1 MHELRMGY
9 KQSLLQRLQQIEMS
23 AYQKS
28 ETEPTNK
35 RRDTQPADAEPAAA
49 GAVGLNVTDFS
60 IQRILGDSPDK
71 CKPSQSPRTSSSSIT
86 QDTPPTSPKLYAP
99 VATKAQYPVA
109 ADILD
114 LSKTKTGTSTI
125 PSSNPA
131 LEFPYTTPDAG
142 FTYPAIHPNILAA
155 MAAQKFYAQ
164 FLPQMFSGATTTAA
178 MAGLYQ
184 QLPLPR
190 SAPGPATSSY
200 QKRYFAPYVLNNN
213 NNQNSNKQNPT
224 HTPLTPPT
232 PTAPQC
238 QTSAPSS
245 STSTPTTSKYICSR
259 LDCSECLENYY
270 KTPNSATGGYS
281 YKSPILSP
289 TASTI
294 SSTSSY
300 HSKIQKDVMLSAAA
314 STNISLTS
322 VTNIHL
328 TTGKGAT
335 GAGGSMSTLFESR
348 NSEEISYKCRICDKV
363 FGCSQTLQ
371 AHEKTH
377 KSPRYE
383 CTDCGKGF
391 SQLRNYKYHLSVHRG
406 TKEFAAECPECG
418 KTFNDKGYL
427 SSHMKI
433 HRNKKEYE
441 CPYCPKSFN
450 QRVAFNMHVRIHTGV
465 KPHKCAECGKRFSR
479 KMLLKQH
486 MRTHSGEKPY
496 QCSVCGKS
504 FADRSNMTLHHRLH
518 SGIKPFNCPICPKAF
533 TKKHHLKTHL
543 NYHTGCKP
551 YVCPHPNCNQAF
563 TQSSNMR
570 THAKKCQYRPL
581 QMTQFSTPSSAGAV
595 ASSAM
600 ANSSITSSSSSAE
613 TKSSISA
620 ASVAAA
626 AASSSSA
633 ITAQSLLLN
642 TISRLPSTAGVGS
655 NGNSLY
661 HGVNVPSTS
670 ISSIPYMPS
679 TTLSAGIRML
689 STVHN
694 SVPTTASTGFP
705 PAQQPLLST
714 LRPF

>member
-1 MHELRMGY
+1 MHDLRMGY
-9 KQSLLQRLQQIEMS
+9 KQSLLQRLQHLEMS
-23 AYQKS
+23 AYQKLQNDTKNVES
-28 ETEPTNK
+28 DNET
-35 RRDTQPADAEPAAA
+35 QAVAAQ
-49 GAVGLNVTDFS
+49 VTDFS
-60 IQRILGDSPDK
+60 IQRILGETTEK
-71 CKPSQSPRTSSSSIT
+71 CPPVQSPPTSSSSIT
-86 QDTPPTSPKLYAP
+86 QDTPPCSPKLYAP
-99 VATKAQYPVA
+99 VPTKPAPVTV
-109 ADILD
+109 DILD
-114 LSKTKTGTSTI
+114 LSKSKASENFERLNSHTNATTNATSITEYPYN
-125 PSSNPA
+125 PSTLMP
-131 LEFPYTTPDAG
+131 
-142 FTYPAIHPNILAA
+142 YPAIHPNILAA
-155 MAAQKFYAQ
+155 VAAANAQKFYAQ
-164 FLPQMFSGATTTAA
+164 FFPHILPG
-178 MAGLYQ
+178 GLYG
-184 QLPLPR
+184 QLSMARPTP
-190 SAPGPATSSY
+190 TVY
-200 QKRYFAPYVLNNN
+200 QQKRYFAPYVLNNSCN
-213 NNQNSNKQNPT
+213 NPPNQSVAHP
-224 HTPLTPPT
+224 PLTPPT
-232 PTAPQC
+232 PT
-238 QTSAPSS
+238 QTLNSS
-245 STSTPTTSKYICSR
+245 LNQPSTPNKYLCPR
-259 LDCSECLENYY
+259 LDCLDCLDLYHKSPTHSNSGFPYN
-270 KTPNSATGGYS
+270 KT
-281 YKSPILSP
+281 PILSP
-289 TASTI
+289 AASTV

-300 HSKIQKDVMLSAAA
+300 HSKVHKDVLLS
-314 STNISLTS
+314 SSNISLTS
-322 VTNIHL
+322 VTNIQVS
-328 TTGKGAT
+328 TSKSSR
-335 GAGGSMSTLFESR
+335 GGMENMTSIFDTRSTISS
-348 NSEEISYKCRICDKV
+348 NPEEISYKCRICDKV

-465 KPHKCAECGKRFSR
+465 KPHKCSECGKRFSR

-581 QMTQFSTPSSAGAV
+581 QFPSATSPTVATATPPASQSSVRAL
-595 ASSAM
+595 
-600 ANSSITSSSSSAE
+600 T
-613 TKSSISA
+613 A
-620 ASVAAA
+620 ASVTN
-626 AASSSSA
+626 SN
-633 ITAQSLLLN
+633 QSRLLN
-642 TISRLPSTAGVGS
+642 SISRLPTSTTSGS
-655 NGNSLY
+655 GNGHGNGNNLF
-661 HGVNVPSTS
+661 HNGNGN
-670 ISSIPYMPS
+670 IPFMPA
-679 TTLSAGIRML
+679 TTLAAGIRML
-689 STVHN
+689 STVTPT
-694 SVPTTASTGFP
+694 VPSQSAAFP

>member
-1 MHELRMGY
+1 MNDLKMGF
-9 KQSLLQRLQQIEMS
+9 KQSLLQRLQHIEMS
-23 AYQKS
+23 APQSKS
-28 ETEPTNK
+28 SAESKDSNN
-35 RRDTQPADAEPAAA
+35 TQI
-49 GAVGLNVTDFS
+49 TDFS
-60 IQRILGDSPDK
+60 IQRILADNKQLIENGSKSKSP
-71 CKPSQSPRTSSSSIT
+71 SST
-86 QDTPPTSPKLYAP
+86 QQDTPPSSPKLYAP
-99 VATKAQYPVA
+99 IATKPTNVAT

-114 LSKTKTGTSTI
+114 LSKSKQTDSYSHPLLASP
-125 PSSNPA
+125 PSSN
-131 LEFPYTTPDAG
+131 EFPFNPTPNYAG
-142 FTYPAIHPNILAA
+142 FHPNILAA
-155 MAAQKFYAQ
+155 VAAANAQKFYAQ
-164 FLPQMFSGATTTAA
+164 FLPHMFPAGFYNTAA
-178 MAGLYQ
+178 ASVQRPSM
-184 QLPLPR
+184 LP
-190 SAPGPATSSY
+190 Y
-200 QKRYFAPYVLNNN
+200 QKRYFAPYVLNS
-213 NNQNSNKQNPT
+213 QQ
-224 HTPLTPPT
+224 TPAATQPQLTPPT
-232 PTAPQC
+232 PTSTTSSA
-238 QTSAPSS
+238 TSAQQQHQP
-245 STSTPTTSKYICSR
+245 STPTHQHSSNNRFICSR
-259 LDCSECLENYY
+259 PDCLDCLDSYY
-270 KTPNSATGGYS
+270 KSSPFP

-289 TASTI
+289 AASTV
-294 SSTSSY
+294 SSSSSY
-300 HSKIQKDVMLSAAA
+300 HSKAQKEVLLGS
-314 STNISLTS
+314 SNISLTS

-328 TTGKGAT
+328 TTAKTVRESHLNA
-335 GAGGSMSTLFESR
+335 AYENRSSLSSTA
-348 NSEEISYKCRICDKV
+348 EEISYKCRICDKV

-581 QMTQFSTPSSAGAV
+581 QMAYPVAQKSNTNTTTNMNHST
-595 ASSAM
+595 
-600 ANSSITSSSSSAE
+600 ILT
-613 TKSSISA
+613 
-620 ASVAAA
+620 AA
-626 AASSSSA
+626 AASAVTSSSL
-633 ITAQSLLLN
+633 TSSLTTQNFMLN
-642 TISRLPSTAGVGS
+642 PISRLPSSMSLNVAG
-655 NGNSLY
+655 N
-661 HGVNVPSTS
+661 HGTLPTISTS
-670 ISSIPYMPS
+670 SSNSTNNNCNNSSSIPFIPS
-679 TTLSAGIRML
+679 TTLAAGIRML
-689 STVHN
+689 STVTSASMSAN
-694 SVPTTASTGFP
+694 TIQSSSSSTSSLSSTASSLFP

>member
-1 MHELRMGY
+1 MHDLRMGY
-9 KQSLLQRLQQIEMS
+9 KQSLLQRLQHFEMS
-23 AYQKS
+23 SYEKPQNDS
-28 ETEPTNK
+28 STET
-35 RRDTQPADAEPAAA
+35 DTEIQAAAAAA
-49 GAVGLNVTDFS
+49 GAATVHVTDFS
-60 IQRILGDSPDK
+60 IQRILGESSSEKSHNSP
-71 CKPSQSPRTSSSSIT
+71 SPKTSTSSIN
-86 QDTPPTSPKLYAP
+86 QDTPPSSPKVYAP
-99 VATKAQYPVA
+99 IPTKSINPV
-109 ADILD
+109 DILD
-114 LSKTKTGTSTI
+114 LSKSKETETCTRTNH
-125 PSSNPA
+125 PHSNNSMPEFA
-131 LEFPYTTPDAG
+131 YNNSNFAFPYG
-142 FTYPAIHPNILAA
+142 GIHPNILAA
-155 MAAQKFYAQ
+155 VAAANAQKFYAQ
-164 FLPQMFSGATTTAA
+164 FFPHMFPG
-178 MAGLYQ
+178 GLYGQ
-184 QLPLPR
+184 VPVLRPT
-190 SAPGPATSSY
+190 PAVYPS
-200 QKRYFAPYVLNNN
+200 KRYFAPYIVNNATNSTTSLPLNNSA
-213 NNQNSNKQNPT
+213 QTPLSQA
-224 HTPLTPPT
+224 PLTPPT
-232 PTAPQC
+232 PTAQNHH
-238 QTSAPSS
+238 TSLSQS
-245 STSTPTTSKYICSR
+245 NTPNKYICPR
-259 LDCSECLENYY
+259 LDCLDCLDLYH
-270 KTPNSATGGYS
+270 KSPSGHTNSGYS
-281 YKSPILSP
+281 YHHQKTPILSP
-289 TASTI
+289 AASTV

-300 HSKIQKDVMLSAAA
+300 HSKTHHHKDVLLSA
-314 STNISLTS
+314 SNISLTA
-322 VTNIHL
+322 VTNIQVSS
-328 TTGKGAT
+328 TKSSRPTAT
-335 GAGGSMSTLFESR
+335 DHINTLFDSR
-348 NSEEISYKCRICDKV
+348 SISNPEEISYKCRICDKV

-465 KPHKCAECGKRFSR
+465 KPHKCTECGKRFSR

-581 QMTQFSTPSSAGAV
+581 QMGQYPSS
-595 ASSAM
+595 S
-600 ANSSITSSSSSAE
+600 T
-613 TKSSISA
+613 
-620 ASVAAA
+620 VAAA
-626 AASSSSA
+626 ASASGGGGQSTTVVTVNSTMQSTLPLAASATSS
-633 ITAQSLLLN
+633 AQSLLLN
-642 TISRLPSTAGVGS
+642 SISRLPATSTTSASGTNAS
-655 NGNSLY
+655 NLFHNGN
-661 HGVNVPSTS
+661 GN
-670 ISSIPYMPS
+670 IPFIPA

-689 STVHN
+689 STV
-694 SVPTTASTGFP
+694 SSTVPAQSAVFP